1 LPRSQPFFSF
11 VCLVLATLFL
21 AAGAGAQD
29 ATPRVLVAEFASD
42 INPVTQDYLVDAIER
57 GQREG
62 YDAVV
67 LQIDTPGGL
76 DSSMREI
83 IKAELA
89 SDVPVIVYVA
99 PPGARAAS
107 AGLFIAMG
115 ADVAAMAPQTNIGS
129 ATPVAVGG
137 EGIPEDLRKK
147 VVNDAAAYIRELAEE
162 HGRNGDWAEEAVREA
177 VNVGA
182 QEALGLGVVDVVA
195 EDVPSLLEEI
205 DGTTTKPKGIV
216 LNTAGADI
224 DTIEMSL
231 WKRILDTLIDP
242 NIIVLLMSLGVLGIT
257 IEILNP
263 GLIFPG
269 TIGVVSLIIGLFGL
283 QVLPISW
290 AGVLLIVLAIVFF
303 VTEAFVASAGVLSL
317 AGAIAFIAG
326 ALMLFDPAGD
336 IYSVSWPVAVAIAGS
351 LALFSAFA
359 LTRALQ
365 ARRTP
370 KKTGRE
376 ELLHETGVVRRELDP
391 SGTVFLHGEL
401 WQAHTAGDP
410 IPAGERVQVVS
421 IGADLVLEVAPAEE
435 PVAATV

>member
-1 LPRSQPFFSF
+1 MPRTQAFFF
-11 VCLVLATLFL
+11 AACLVLASLLL
-21 AAGAGAQD
+21 AAGASAQD
-29 ATPRVLVAEFASD
+29 ASPRVLVAEFESD
-42 INPVTQDYLVDAIER
+42 INPVTQDYLVEAIER
-57 GQREG
+57 GEREG

-83 IKAELA
+83 IKAQLA
-89 SDVPVIVYVA
+89 SEVPVVVYVA

-107 AGLFIAMG
+107 AGLFITMA

-137 EGIPEDLRKK
+137 EGIPEDLRRK

-162 HGRNGDWAEEAVREA
+162 HDRNGDWAEDAVRRA

-182 QEALGLGVVDVVA
+182 QEALELGVIDVIA
-195 EDVPSLLEEI
+195 DDLPSLLEEI
-205 DGTTTKPKGIV
+205 DGMTTVPKGLV
-216 LNTAGADI
+216 LNTAGASI

-231 WKRILDTLIDP
+231 WKQILDTLIDP

-290 AGVLLIVLAIVFF
+290 AGVLLLLLAVVFF
-303 VTEAFVASAGVLSL
+303 AAEAFVASAGVLSL
-317 AGAIAFIAG
+317 AGAIAFVAG

-336 IYSVSWPVAVAIAGS
+336 VYSVSIPVAVAIAAS
-351 LALFSAFA
+351 LALFTAFA

-365 ARRTP
+365 ARRAPT
-370 KKTGRE
+370 KTGQE
-376 ELLHETGVVRRELDP
+376 ELLGETGLVRRELDP
-391 SGTVFLHGEL
+391 AGLVFLHGEL
-401 WQAHTAGDP
+401 WRAHTSGRH
-410 IPAGERVQVVS
+410 IPAGERVRVVS
-421 IGADLVLEVAPAEE
+421 IGDDLVLEVAPAEH